1 MARKTVTINDGS
13 GEREQVTLNL
23 NPLAL
28 TPTINQGGNYRVA
41 VQATPKTNA
50 ATQLASALRTGVQ
63 VYGQGVKV
71 AQAKAARDIAEMDDA
86 TFESKVQEGLDKE
99 GRSLF
104 GYEKA
109 YNEAL
114 SSRYYSEVI
123 PKKLQD
129 LSTRLLQDPYEYTS
143 LDEFDTALEAGL
155 NEVYAEA
162 GEKFGRNVFASRANR
177 ALRQVTQDDFMLKQR
192 NAFIQRMPEITVKT
206 RSDATFQAIEAI
218 EDFTKVSEVL
228 NSTHA
233 ATASITDKKRAGDI
247 TTSSYFASIERAI
260 ASKNFAR
267 AEQLIDELDDGK
279 IQVNGVELFNTAT
292 AQTKLAD
299 LESNL
304 LEAQV
309 NHAKLQEVAGKQAL
323 MKIQND
329 VIAALGTGEPDE
341 AAGFELLNKFLEE
354 YQKNQTVTVDGK
366 SYDDDTA
373 LNVMLTGIRSMQNNP
388 TYFQAMYRTNFL
400 QTHSSAK
407 DRITTE
413 LTDAASLESLGAESL
428 VTQGFNSAGNSYF
441 TYSEEGL
448 RFVSAFKTNM
458 EQLKIDLYNS
468 TAGLDPAERIERYI
482 ADYDS
487 MVLQPMEKFR
497 DSYIKRAT
505 PATNSTEISK
515 RIQIAALV
523 SKNERDLLIQAHGH
537 LLGNQLADATALARY
552 DEERDELLGDNDLLD
567 SVENNGVI
575 RKSAKGIKEDFVRAS
590 SQSLFTSAGEK
601 IKNWDAMYAHYNKPL
616 GAVGRNYTP
625 KYIDFLGYSK
635 NEIHR
640 SVPATEKLTR
650 RQGMIENLS
659 IYGVTADELIKDQF
673 SGTQKLVSVSDVFAI
688 TPKSEIQFD
697 RFPIIIGDS
706 MNTTVE
712 LVQKYVDTPEEDFSM
727 DAMPESIFK
736 MLAIADK
743 HGVSIDELM
752 NAQHKYL
759 TKNNYID
766 PKQTETE

>member
-71 AQAKAARDIAEMDDA
+71 AQAKAQRDIAEMDDA
-86 TFESKVQEGLDKE
+86 TFESKIQEGLDKE

-114 SSRYYSEVI
+114 SSKYYSEVI

-192 NAFIQRMPEITVKT
+192 NAFIQRMPEITIKT

-228 NSTHA
+228 NSTHT

-247 TTSSYFASIERAI
+247 TTSSYFASIDRAI
-260 ASKNFAR
+260 ALKKFAR

-279 IQVNGVELFNTAT
+279 IQVNGVELFNTAA

-299 LESNL
+299 LESDL
-304 LEAQV
+304 LVAQV
-309 NHAKLQEVAGKQAL
+309 NHGKLQEVAGKQAL

-341 AAGFELLNKFLEE
+341 AAGFELTNKHIEE
-354 YQKNQTVTVDGK
+354 YQKNRTITVDGQ

-373 LNVMLTGIRSMQNNP
+373 LNVMLTGIRAMQNNP
-388 TYFQAMYRTNFL
+388 TYFQAQYRTNFL
-400 QTHSSAK
+400 QTHSAAK

-413 LTDAASLESLGAESL
+413 LTDANLLENLGAESL
-428 VTQGFNSAGNSYF
+428 VITDFNDGGSMY
-441 TYSEEGL
+441 TTLSEEGL
-448 RFVSAFKTNM
+448 RFVSAFKTKM

-468 TAGLDPAERIERYI
+468 TAGLDPAERIERYN

-497 DSYIKRAT
+497 DSYIGRSSPSKATDPMVAARDKLVTPKEQNEIRKTYSKEVADAIIEQTVEERFAEGRDNNFMTKQLTGTGHRKIVTGNVFVKGPERAFDDVSDRNLWKSGEEKGANFDTLRNVSWENEHSRYLRSMPRGKRDAFLDYNKKKLFRSLT
-505 PATNSTEISK
+505 VAERAERS
-515 RIQIAALV
+515 AAL
-523 SKNERDLLIQAHGH
+523 I
-537 LLGNQLADATALARY
+537 
-552 DEERDELLGDNDLLD
+552 
-567 SVENNGVI
+567 
-575 RKSAKGIKEDFVRAS
+575 
-590 SQSLFTSAGEK
+590 
-601 IKNWDAMYAHYNKPL
+601 P
-616 GAVGRNYTP
+616 
-625 KYIDFLGYSK
+625 
-635 NEIHR
+635 
-640 SVPATEKLTR
+640 KLTR
-650 RQGMIENLS
+650 YGITDRELVEDNFEN
-659 IYGVTADELIKDQF
+659 IMHKT
-673 SGTQKLVSVSDVFAI
+673 SVSQVYSF
-688 TPKSEIQFD
+688 FD
-697 RFPIIIGDS
+697 RIPFDSFPII
-706 MNTTVE
+706 
-712 LVQKYVDTPEEDFSM
+712 VD
-727 DAMPESIFK
+727 ESINNTIKLVDEFFATDEENTPDVGI
-736 MLAIADK
+736 MADIAIK
-743 HGVSIDELM
+743 HGVTVYELM
-752 NAQHKYL
+752 SAQRSFFEKNDYFL
-759 TKNNYID
+759 T
-766 PKQTETE
+766 PKTETE